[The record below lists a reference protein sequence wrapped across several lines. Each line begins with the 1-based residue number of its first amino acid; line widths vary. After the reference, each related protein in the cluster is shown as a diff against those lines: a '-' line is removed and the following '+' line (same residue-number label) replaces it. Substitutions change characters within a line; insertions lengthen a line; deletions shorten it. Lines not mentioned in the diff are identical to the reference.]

1 MWLGGAAEK
10 ARMATRFRF
19 SAVLLA
25 ERGERDHSPS
35 LLNRKERKKGRKK
48 EEKRKKKVPSPRSS
62 QPMEKDE
69 KR

>member
-19 SAVLLA
+19 SAVLLV

-48 EEKRKKKVPSPRSS
+48 WPVPSPKSS